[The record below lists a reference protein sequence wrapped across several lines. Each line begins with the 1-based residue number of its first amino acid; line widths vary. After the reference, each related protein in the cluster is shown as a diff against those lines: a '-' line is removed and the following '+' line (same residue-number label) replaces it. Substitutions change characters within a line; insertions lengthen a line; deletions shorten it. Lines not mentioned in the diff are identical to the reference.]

1 MSRATLAVDR
11 VLGALTA
18 LLLIGAGLFGI
29 AWWSGRLV
37 SLPQRLDL
45 AGLGWLP
52 RQAWWPWA
60 LGVVGALLVLLGL
73 RWLAGHLPDRGV
85 THLFLTGSSAEGK
98 LIVSARPVASAA
110 AQVLA
115 STPGVGTVRGAIQR
129 DRGQLVARL
138 NASIEPEADLRV
150 VAAAADQVSAQL
162 QQVLQREDLHCR
174 VQLRTTRANRTAPR
188 VH

>member
-52 RQAWWPWA
+52 RQGWWPWA
-60 LGVVGALLVLLGL
+60 LGIVGVLLVLAGL
-73 RWLAGHLPDRGV
+73 RWLAGHLPGPGV
-85 THLFLTGSSAEGK
+85 THLFLSGSSAEGK

-115 STPGVGTVRGAIQR
+115 STPGVGSVRGRIHR

-150 VAAAADQVSAQL
+150 VAAAAGQVSAQL

-174 VQLRTTRANRTAPR
+174 VQLRTSRGNRTGPR

>member
-29 AWWSGRLV
+29 AWWSGRLMA
-37 SLPQRLDL
+37 LPQRLDL

-52 RQAWWPWA
+52 RAPWWPWA
-60 LGVVGALLVLLGL
+60 LGLVGVLLVLAGL
-73 RWLAGHLPDRGV
+73 RWLAGHLPGPGV
-85 THLFLTGSSAEGK
+85 SHLVLTGSSAEGK
-98 LIVSARPVASAA
+98 LIVQARPVVSAA
-110 AQVLA
+110 AEVLA
-115 STPGVGTVRGAIQR
+115 RTRGMRSVRGEIHR

-138 NASIEPEADLRV
+138 NATIEPEADLRV

-174 VQLRTTRANRTAPR
+174 VQLRTSRGNRTAPR
-188 VH
+188 VR